1 MPKLS
6 SLGAALALIA
16 LFAASPVRAAE
27 FEVSA
32 TLTVQLGTLGGPAL
46 TGTGIGTSD
55 GQFLGA
61 SIPAGLITLSTTAIV
76 PITPPAIGL
85 SLITVP
91 IDPPVLNAAGTFVP
105 GGGDGGGLG
114 GLMGNSAV
122 SNLFFTNG
130 NPAGSVALDPL
141 GGGGTVMALVA
152 ALPVTVVGAAWTD
165 LQLNATTPTKTIMV
179 MEAPT
184 GIPSTVTGVA
194 FDKRTA
200 GGAGTVQLVSP
211 VIAKIF
217 AGNLGNLPVIG
228 VLALQFVPEPGTT
241 LLFGSAIVGLLAV
254 ARSRGRSRS

>member
-1 MPKLS
+1 MPKLF

-16 LFAASPVRAAE
+16 IFAASPVRAAQYG
-27 FEVSA
+27 VSA
-32 TLTVQLGTLGGPAL
+32 TLTVQLGTLGGPSL
-46 TGTGIGTSD
+46 TGSGIGTSD

-61 SIPAGLITLSTTAIV
+61 TVPAGLITLAQTALV

-91 IDPPVLNAAGTFVP
+91 ITPPVLNSAGSFTP

-114 GLMGNSAV
+114 GLMGNTAI

-130 NPAGSVALDPL
+130 SAAGSVALDPL

-152 ALPVTVVGAAWTD
+152 GLPVTVVGAAWTD

-194 FDKRTA
+194 FDKRTVN
-200 GGAGTVQLVSP
+200 GEGTVQLVAP
-211 VIAKIF
+211 VLAKIF
-217 AGNLGNLPVIG
+217 TGNLGNLPVIG
-228 VLALQFVPEPGTT
+228 VLTLQFAPEPGTT